1 MIYMNPKPNLLTIK
15 IISLKE
21 AAGRMAVSERW
32 LRDRWRELGGTKAYG
47 AIKFFEDL
55 VDARL
60 QTERQKA
67 EERQKAALL
76 VQVRYEPDDLPG
88 RGRYQP
94 QRRRSRPAGSGVS
107 SNRYGV
113 FDDPH
118 GIFSDKIKK

>member
-1 MIYMNPKPNLLTIK
+1 MNPKPDLLK
-15 IISLKE
+15 LISLKE

-32 LRDRWRELGGTKAYG
+32 LRDHWRENGGTKAFG

-60 QTERQKA
+60 QAERQKA
-67 EERQKAALL
+67 EERQKAAQL
-76 VQVRYEPDDLPG
+76 VQVRYDPDDLPG
-88 RGRYQP
+88 RERYRP
-94 QRRRSRPAGSGVS
+94 QRRRSRPAGSGVI
-107 SNRYGV
+107 SNRHGV